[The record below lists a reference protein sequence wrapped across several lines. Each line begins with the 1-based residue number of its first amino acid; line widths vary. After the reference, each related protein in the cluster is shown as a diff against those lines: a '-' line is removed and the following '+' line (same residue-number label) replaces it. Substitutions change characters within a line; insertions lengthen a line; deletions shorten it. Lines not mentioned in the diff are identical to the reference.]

1 MSTATETH
9 ALPQVNPSKTRDDRP
24 RFRGARLTQVIPWF
38 VLTLSAVYFVLPL
51 WWLVVSATKSNASLQ
66 NSGGFWFADPQVWAN
81 IERTINYGGGLFGR
95 WLVNSLLYSGA
106 AALLGTAAAMA
117 AGYVLAKFE
126 FRGKKLL
133 FGGILAGVL
142 VPNAL
147 LTIPLYFLASSV
159 GMINSP
165 WAVIIPT
172 AVSPFGVYLARI
184 YAEQSIPD
192 ELLEAA
198 RVDGASELRTFFT
211 IASRILAPATVTVF
225 LFIFVSSWNNFLL
238 PLMMLNSEELKP
250 VTLGLYGWQ
259 TYRGA
264 ANFDI
269 VLMGALLS
277 IIPMVFV
284 FFTLQRYLRTG
295 LAAGSVKG

>member
-1 MSTATETH
+1 MSAVPATA
-9 ALPQVNPSKTRDDRP
+9 PQTRAA
-24 RFRGARLTQVIPWF
+24 ARLTWRSIPPGVF
-38 VLTLSAVYFVLPL
+38 LGVSLIYFLLPL
-51 WWLVVSATKSNASLQ
+51 WWLVVSATKSNSSLQ
-66 NSGGFWFADPQVWAN
+66 NSNGFWFDAPQLLAN
-81 IERTINYGGGLFGR
+81 LSRTFSYDGGMFPR
-95 WLVNSLLYSGA
+95 WLANSVLYSGS
-106 AALLGTAAAMA
+106 AALLGTLLAVG
-117 AGYVLAKFE
+117 AGYVLGKFH
-126 FRGKKLL
+126 FRGKGVI
-133 FGGILAGVL
+133 FSGILAGVL

-159 GMINSP
+159 GLINTV

-172 AVSPFGVYLARI
+172 CVSPFGVYLARI
-184 YAEQSIPD
+184 FAEQSIPD

-198 RVDGASELRTFFT
+198 RMDGAGEWRTFAT
-211 IASRILAPATVTVF
+211 IATRILAPATVTIF

-264 ANFDI
+264 ASYDI
-269 VLMGALLS
+269 VLMGSLVA
-277 IIPMVFV
+277 IIPMALL
-284 FFTLQRYLRTG
+284 FFTLQRFLRTG

>member
-1 MSTATETH
+1 MSNMTETR
-9 ALPQVNPSKTRDDRP
+9 ALHQVGAAHSSHEGSRSSR
-24 RFRGARLTQVIPWF
+24 ARLFRVIPW
-38 VLTLSAVYFVLPL
+38 TLLVISAIYFLLPL

-66 NSGGFWFADPQVWAN
+66 NSAGFWFADPQAWVN
-81 IERTINYGGGLFGR
+81 VQRTFTYGGGLFGR
-95 WLVNSLLYSGA
+95 WVANSMLYSGL
-106 AALLGTAAAMA
+106 AALIGTVAAMA

-126 FRGKKLL
+126 FRGKRLL
-133 FGGILAGVL
+133 FGSIIAGVL

-159 GMINSP
+159 GLINSP
-165 WAVIIPT
+165 WAVIIPA

-211 IASRILAPATVTVF
+211 IAARILAPATVTVF

-264 ANFDI
+264 ANYDI

-277 IIPMVFV
+277 IIPMVFL

>member
-1 MSTATETH
+1 MSAQRLL
-9 ALPQVNPSKTRDDRP
+9 AP
-24 RFRGARLTQVIPWF
+24 RTKESAGRLTWRSIPPGAF
-38 VLTLSAVYFVLPL
+38 LAISLIYFLLPL
-51 WWLVVSATKSNASLQ
+51 WWLVVSATKSNSSLQ
-66 NSGGFWFADPQVWAN
+66 NSNGFWFDAPQLLEN
-81 IERTINYGGGLFGR
+81 LQRTFTYDGGLFPR
-95 WLVNSLLYSGA
+95 WLANSILYSGS
-106 AALLGTAAAMA
+106 AALIGTLLAVS
-117 AGYVLAKFE
+117 AGYVLGKFA
-126 FRGKKLL
+126 FRGKGPI

-159 GMINSP
+159 GLINTP

-172 AVSPFGVYLARI
+172 CVSPFGVYLARI
-184 YAEQSIPD
+184 FAEQSIPD

-198 RVDGASELRTFFT
+198 RMDGAGEWRLFGS
-211 IASRILAPATVTVF
+211 IAMRILAPATVTIF

-264 ANFDI
+264 ASYDI
-269 VLMGALLS
+269 VLMGSLVA
-277 IIPMVFV
+277 IVPMAIL
-284 FFTLQRYLRTG
+284 FFALQRHLRTG

>member
-1 MSTATETH
+1 MSVLTETR
-9 ALPQVNPSKTRDDRP
+9 ALHQPKPAPEKGPAHSSGDRVLQVVPLFLLIVS
-24 RFRGARLTQVIPWF
+24 
-38 VLTLSAVYFVLPL
+38 SVYFLMPL
-51 WWLVVSATKSNASLQ
+51 WWLIVSATKSNSDLQ
-66 NSGGFWFADPQVWAN
+66 NSSGFWFTNPQVWEN
-81 IERTINYGGGLFGR
+81 VERTLTYGGGLFGR
-95 WLVNSLLYSGA
+95 WVLNSLLYSGT
-106 AALLGTAAAMA
+106 AALLGTAAAVA
-117 AGYVLAKFE
+117 AGYVLAKFH
-126 FRGKKLL
+126 FRGKKLIM
-133 FGGILAGVL
+133 GGIIAGVL

-159 GMINSP
+159 GLINSP
-165 WAVIIPT
+165 WAVIIPA

-184 YAEQSIPD
+184 YADQSIPD

-259 TYRGA
+259 TYRGG
-264 ANFDI
+264 ANYDI

-277 IIPMVFV
+277 IIPMIALFL
-284 FFTLQRYLRTG
+284 TLQRYLRTG

>member
-1 MSTATETH
+1 MSTATTLH
-9 ALPQVNPSKTRDDRP
+9 PSVGDRATRLSWRS
-24 RFRGARLTQVIPWF
+24 IPPGVF
-38 VLTLSAVYFVLPL
+38 LTLSALYFLLPL
-51 WWLVVSATKSNASLQ
+51 WWLIVSATKSNSSLQ
-66 NSGGFWFADPQVWAN
+66 NSNGFWFDAPQLLAN
-81 IERTINYGGGLFGR
+81 VQRTLSYDGGMFPR
-95 WLVNSLLYSGA
+95 WLANSLLYSGS
-106 AALLGTAAAMA
+106 AALIGTLLAVG
-117 AGYVLAKFE
+117 AGYVLGKFH
-126 FRGKKLL
+126 FRGKGAI

-147 LTIPLYFLASSV
+147 LTIPLYFLASSI
-159 GMINSP
+159 GLIDSP

-172 AVSPFGVYLARI
+172 CVSPFGVYLARI

-198 RVDGASELRTFFT
+198 RMDGSGEWRTFFT
-211 IASRILAPATVTVF
+211 MGLRILAPATVTIF

-259 TYRGA
+259 SYRGA
-264 ANFDI
+264 ASYDI
-269 VLMGALLS
+269 VLTGSLLA
-277 IIPMVFV
+277 IVPMAIL
-284 FFTLQRYLRTG
+284 FFSLQRFLRTG